1 MPHYLPPHGGVL
13 KNLIAPANTAE
24 SLQNTAIE
32 FPSIT
37 LSRRQQCDLELLLNG
52 GFSPLTGFMNQ
63 ADYDQVVAQRHL
75 TDGTLWPMPIV
86 LDVPSASAEK
96 FSLGQQLALRDS
108 EGFMLAVLTI
118 EDIWAPDKDHEARSI
133 YGTESLQHPGVYH
146 LYHDTHSTYI
156 GGKIE
161 GIQLPM
167 HFDFEDL
174 WYTPEELRRQ
184 FEKMGWKNIVAFH
197 TSNPMHRLQREITLN
212 VAKEV
217 QAHILI
223 HPIVGSTKPGDTHYF
238 SRVRCYREISRYYPH
253 RLSILS
259 LLPLSMRIAG
269 PVEALW
275 HAIIQQNYGCSH
287 FIVGPNHASPDLD
300 RKQHPW
306 LYDSEA
312 AMELLDEHVD
322 ELEIEIVKTPELGYS
337 PSDRKYLP
345 VVQLAKENKECLDI
359 SAKQL
364 KEILI
369 KGGEIPAWHSY
380 PEVISELQKIHPTRN
395 KLGFTLFFTGLSG
408 SGKST
413 LARIIYAKLVES
425 GGRAVTLLDGD
436 IVRLNL
442 SSELGFSKE
451 HRNLNIN
458 RIGFVANEITKN
470 GGVAICAPIAPY
482 SSTRR
487 QIRRL
492 IEEHGAFI
500 EVHVS
505 TPLETCESRDRKGLY
520 AKARK
525 GVIPEFTGVSDP
537 YEVPEH
543 AELVID
549 TSDCTPMEAAQD
561 IFLFLLREGFV
572 DTE

>member
-1 MPHYLPPHGGVL
+1 MPHYLPPHGGTL
-13 KNLIAPANTAE
+13 KNLIVAAEDAE
-24 SLQNTAIE
+24 SLQHTAVDY
-32 FPSIT
+32 PSIT
-37 LSRRQQCDLELLLNG
+37 LSRRQLCDLELLLNG

-63 ADYDQVVAQRHL
+63 RDYNQVVSRRRLA
-75 TDGTLWPMPIV
+75 DGTLWPIPIV
-86 LDVPSASAEK
+86 LDVPSANAEK
-96 FSLGQQLALRDS
+96 YSPGQQLALRDS

-118 EDIWAPDKDHEARSI
+118 EDIWNPDKDQEAQRI
-133 YGTESLQHPGVYH
+133 YGTRSLHHPGVYQ
-146 LYHDTHSTYI
+146 LFRDTQATYI

-161 GIQLPM
+161 GVQLPM

-174 WYTPEELRRQ
+174 WYTPGELRRQ
-184 FEKMGWKNIVAFH
+184 FEKMGWKNVVAFH
-197 TSNPMHRLQREITLN
+197 TSNPMHRLHRELTLK

-223 HPIVGSTKPGDTHYF
+223 HPTVGSTKPGDAHYF
-238 SRVRCYREISRYYPH
+238 ARVRCYREISRHYPH

-287 FIVGPNHASPDLD
+287 FIVGPDHASPDVD
-300 RKQHPW
+300 RKDHSW

-312 AMELLDEHVD
+312 AIEFLDEHID
-322 ELEIEIVKTPELGYS
+322 ELGIDIVKVPEMGYS
-337 PSDRKYLP
+337 PSDRKFFP
-345 VVQLAKENKECLDI
+345 VAELAQAKKECKDI

-364 KEILI
+364 KEILA
-369 KGGEIPAWHSY
+369 KGEEVPDWYSY
-380 PEVISELQKIHPTRN
+380 PEVINELQNIYPARN
-395 KLGFTLFFTGLSG
+395 KLGITLFFTGLSG

-413 LARIIYAKLVES
+413 LARIIYAKLIEDGS
-425 GGRAVTLLDGD
+425 RPVTLLDGD

-470 GGVAICAPIAPY
+470 RGVAICAPIAPY
-482 SSTRR
+482 TSTRR
-487 QIRRL
+487 QVRRL

-505 TPLETCESRDRKGLY
+505 TPLEICETRDRKGLY
-520 AKARK
+520 AKARN
-525 GVIPEFTGVSDP
+525 GTIPEFTGVSDP
-537 YEVPEH
+537 YEIPEH
-543 AELVID
+543 AELTID

-561 IFLFLLREGFV
+561 IFLYLLREGFV